1 MLRALLA
8 VNVALIAWAIGTL
21 AWVLL
26 IWLFPERARR

>member
-1 MLRALLA
+1 MLRFYLVL
-8 VNVALIAWAIGTL
+8 NIALIGWAVGTL